1 MNVVMLDEAMDRI
14 IENGVDWLDATFS
27 FVFKTFN
34 LVMGGSFSSLGKVLL
49 YFPFYVIIA
58 IAGIVAWRTAGR
70 SMAIFTVLGL
80 LFCRSM
86 NLWQDTMMTTA
97 LVIVSTVAALV
108 IAIPFGILAARN
120 NVVNHI
126 ARPLMDF
133 LQTMPAYVYLI
144 PAIAFLGYG
153 PNPGIGGTILI
164 AFPVALRLTNLG
176 IRLVPSEQ
184 VEVGHAFGATPGEIL
199 RKIQLPAALPTIM
212 AGVNQCLM
220 IALGM
225 AVIAGIV
232 GAGGLGEKVYAAIR
246 VLEIG
251 QAFDAG
257 LAIVILAII
266 LDRISQGAAN
276 LLKRGQHIK

>member
-1 MNVVMLDEAMDRI
+1 MDRI

-34 LVMGGSFSSLGKVLL
+34 LVMGGSLSSLGKVLL
-49 YFPFYVIIA
+49 YFPFYVVIGIVV
-58 IAGIVAWRTAGR
+58 IVAWRTTGR

-80 LFCRSM
+80 LFCNVM
-86 NLWQDTMMTTA
+86 NLWQDTMITTA
-97 LVIVSTVAALV
+97 LVIVSAVAALV
-108 IAIPFGILAARN
+108 IAIPIGILAASN
-120 NVVNHI
+120 KVVNHI
-126 ARPLMDF
+126 TRPLMDF
-133 LQTMPAYVYLI
+133 LQTMPSYVYLI
-144 PAIAFLGYG
+144 PAIALLGYG
-153 PNPGIGGTILI
+153 PNPGIGATTLI
-164 AFPVALRLTNLG
+164 ALPPALRLTNLG
-176 IRLVPSEQ
+176 IRQVPSEQ

-212 AGVNQCLM
+212 MGVNQCLM
-220 IALGM
+220 MALGM

-232 GAGGLGEKVYAAIR
+232 GGGGLGEKVYAAIR